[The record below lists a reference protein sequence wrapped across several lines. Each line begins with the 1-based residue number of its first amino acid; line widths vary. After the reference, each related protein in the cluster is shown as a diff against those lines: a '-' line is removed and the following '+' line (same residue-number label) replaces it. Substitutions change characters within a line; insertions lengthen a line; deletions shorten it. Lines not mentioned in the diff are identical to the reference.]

1 MPHGKNIFPL
11 NHFNLSIVSQRLVKD
26 FHMRKN
32 DLKPCSI
39 NALPGNVVILYHLKI
54 QENQTI

>member
-1 MPHGKNIFPL
+1 MPHGKKIFPL
-11 NHFNLSIVSQRLVKD
+11 THLNLSIVSQRLVKD
-26 FHMRKN
+26 LHMRKN

-39 NALPGNVVILYHLKI
+39 NALPNNALILYHLKI